1 MHFSRILYPNIKSV
15 SIKLLQSVT
24 NHTAKRIVFAK
35 IKLFLFV
42 VYKFILNFAP
52 LTFQQSIRMWRK
64 WKGPAKKSE
73 LHSRTLCIERK
84 NARCRREW
92 NWKQWVNRDSS
103 ITDCCH
109 QLRGLHASPPP
120 NGSSSTTAGA
130 GRPTADARVWQHQE
144 ETEIAQGATPPKM

>member
-64 WKGPAKKSE
+64 
-73 LHSRTLCIERK
+73 
-84 NARCRREW
+84 
-92 NWKQWVNRDSS
+92 
-103 ITDCCH
+103 
-109 QLRGLHASPPP
+109 
-120 NGSSSTTAGA
+120 
-130 GRPTADARVWQHQE
+130 
-144 ETEIAQGATPPKM
+144 